1 MQQIHKGLNSDGI
14 FATNIADYKSYGKQ
28 EFFVVDRWIALA
40 EKLGFKHD
48 TTIKMMLNTRPGV
61 GNDKKEGREK
71 WEGIYVFT
79 KI

>member
-1 MQQIHKGLNSDGI
+1 
-14 FATNIADYKSYGKQ
+14 
-28 EFFVVDRWIALA
+28 VDRWIELA

-79 KI
+79 KN